1 MTLQGDGQGV
11 RHQRNSVA
19 FQSNTQPRSRAFTF
33 RPELNVEG
41 RLGGHPYG
49 CPHGIPS
56 SAYEKSELSFLFQLP
71 QGSLHGRIIGMV
83 DSILF
88 NLLQVLV
95 ALLLAPLAVHV
106 PEH

>member
-1 MTLQGDGQGV
+1 MSVTNETLSPFNLILSRVAEPLHFVLSSMSKDGSAGT
-11 RHQRNSVA
+11 RTGASA
-19 FQSNTQPRSRAFTF
+19 AYSRWCA
-33 RPELNVEG
+33 R
-41 RLGGHPYG
+41 
-49 CPHGIPS
+49 
-56 SAYEKSELSFLFQLP
+56 KSGPSFLFQLP